1 MSNKHK
7 TFGDLANLCLE
18 LNNPDFHVFLSLRAH
33 INSFELEAHH
43 AGWHESSRINVKK
56 FEDGFAYLDT
66 DDQDIF
72 SRALDWLKERH
83 EENKKEIKR
92 LDQDKKRLTD
102 AIESAKKLG
111 LTDKQIQLIK
121 QS

>member
-18 LNNPDFHVFLSLRAH
+18 LNNPDFHVFLNLSGHVNALD
-33 INSFELEAHH
+33 LEVHNG
-43 AGWHESSRINVKK
+43 GWHESSRINTKK
-56 FEDGFAYLDT
+56 FEGGFVYIDT
-66 DDQDIF
+66 DEQDIF
-72 SRALDWLKERH
+72 SRAIDWLKERH
-83 EENKKEIKR
+83 EENKKEIER

-111 LTDKQIQLIK
+111 LTDEQIQLIK